1 MVGEESFRVCKSY
14 YLSTLAVSQK
24 MIYNVHEKKNPITGV
39 VKADGRG
46 KKCHSNVTKE
56 HREIVIAHINSF
68 PVIDSHYCRAKT
80 NKKYAQPGLN
90 IERMYDLYKSHC
102 SEK

>member
-39 VKADGRG
+39 VKADGWG

-56 HREIVIAHINSF
+56 QREIVIAHFIFFSFSFHLFYSHKKILQGLQALQPNSNTKL
-68 PVIDSHYCRAKT
+68 IIKRNNS
-80 NKKYAQPGLN
+80 
-90 IERMYDLYKSHC
+90 
-102 SEK
+102 

>member
-24 MIYNVHEKKNPITGV
+24 MIYNVHEKKSPITGV

-46 KKCHSNVTKE
+46 KKFHSNVTKE
-56 HREIVIAHINSF
+56 QRERDRNCSYKFF
-68 PVIDSHYCRAKT
+68 PSY
-80 NKKYAQPGLN
+80 
-90 IERMYDLYKSHC
+90 
-102 SEK
+102 